1 MPEIVS
7 KQRQMKKW
15 EEHDAERYAPSMS
28 CQSLGGIPVGGG
40 RAGGGS
46 HNPKM
51 SIHCIS
57 GSGCGSSSQNP
68 EIEHIVLDFGV
79 LRLSRRQG

>member
-1 MPEIVS
+1 VPEIA
-7 KQRQMKKW
+7 

-46 HNPKM
+46 HNPETSMLKAAVRATAV
-51 SIHCIS
+51 
-57 GSGCGSSSQNP
+57 G
-68 EIEHIVLDFGV
+68 
-79 LRLSRRQG
+79 